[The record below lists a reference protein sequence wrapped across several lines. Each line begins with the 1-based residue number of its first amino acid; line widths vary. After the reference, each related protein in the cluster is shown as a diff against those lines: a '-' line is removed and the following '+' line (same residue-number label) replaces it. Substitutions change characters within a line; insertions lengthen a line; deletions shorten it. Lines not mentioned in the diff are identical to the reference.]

1 MGYGVVGQHGACN
14 YARHKEEI
22 DRKEKMKCENPK
34 HGCSES
40 GSQRNIGKYKLKP
53 EVGWQ

>member
-1 MGYGVVGQHGACN
+1 MGTKRGCGVIGQYRACN

-34 HGCSES
+34 HRCSES
-40 GSQRNIGKYKLKP
+40 GSQKYRK
-53 EVGWQ
+53 V